1 MPMEKSIDHI
11 SHARLLEE
19 LRIKSSAID
28 SAVNGIAFGDI
39 EGRVTYANAA
49 AITLTGYTLEE
60 VLGWSVLT
68 FADNQEEAALIL
80 AHVLEKGSWIGEVA
94 GRKKDG
100 SLLVVHLSASLV
112 RGEDGKPVCTLC
124 SFIDITRSRQALD
137 ELRLK
142 DHAIASSING
152 IVFGDLEGRVIYGN
166 AAAIDLIGYTLE
178 EVFGWSMLTFADSQE
193 EAALIFAEVL
203 EKGSWIGEV
212 AGRKKDGSR
221 IVVHLSAS
229 LVRGEDGEPVCTLCS
244 FVDITR
250 SRQAFEELRLKDYAI
265 ASSINAI
272 AFGDLD
278 GRITYVNEAFLRLW
292 GGDDVAEVIGLTVFT
307 FAQSEQEVE
316 RILRHVFEQGNWMGE
331 VEGKAKDGRA
341 VTVQLSAHLVADEQ
355 GRPICLMCSFV
366 DVTEKIRAQEVLRQ
380 TLDELEERVAERTI
394 ALTEANEKLRR
405 EIEERK
411 LAYKNLRQKEL
422 ELQLNALH
430 LEETN
435 IAMKVL
441 LEKREK
447 DKNELE
453 EMVLANVRGLLLPCL
468 ERLRGCRLNDRQSIY
483 ADILE
488 SNLQTI
494 VSPFLHRLSNRFLNL
509 TPTEIQV
516 AGLVREGKTSK
527 EIASLIN
534 VSERGVEFHRNNI
547 RRKLDLTNAKKNL
560 RTYLL
565 SLS

>member
-1 MPMEKSIDHI
+1 
-11 SHARLLEE
+11 
-19 LRIKSSAID
+19 
-28 SAVNGIAFGDI
+28 
-39 EGRVTYANAA
+39 
-49 AITLTGYTLEE
+49 
-60 VLGWSVLT
+60 
-68 FADNQEEAALIL
+68 
-80 AHVLEKGSWIGEVA
+80 
-94 GRKKDG
+94 
-100 SLLVVHLSASLV
+100 
-112 RGEDGKPVCTLC
+112 
-124 SFIDITRSRQALD
+124 
-137 ELRLK
+137 
-142 DHAIASSING
+142 
-152 IVFGDLEGRVIYGN
+152 
-166 AAAIDLIGYTLE
+166 
-178 EVFGWSMLTFADSQE
+178 
-193 EAALIFAEVL
+193 
-203 EKGSWIGEV
+203 
-212 AGRKKDGSR
+212 
-221 IVVHLSAS
+221 
-229 LVRGEDGEPVCTLCS
+229 
-244 FVDITR
+244 VDITR
-250 SRQAFEELRLKDYAI
+250 SRQAFEELRLKDHAI
-265 ASSINAI
+265 ASSINGI
-272 AFGDLD
+272 AFGDLE

-292 GGDDVAEVIGLTVFT
+292 GGDDVAEVIGRTVFT

-316 RILRHVFEQGNWMGE
+316 QILRHVFEHGNWQGE
-331 VEGKAKDGRA
+331 FMGKAKDGRA
-341 VTVQLSAHLVADEQ
+341 LTLQLSAHLVNDEQ
-355 GRPICLMCSFV
+355 DRPICLMCSFV
-366 DVTEKIRAQEVLRQ
+366 DITEKNRAQEALRQ
-380 TLDELEERVAERTI
+380 TLDELEQRVARRTI

-411 LAYKNLRQKEL
+411 LAEKNLRQKER

-468 ERLRGCRLNDRQSIY
+468 ERLRGCRLNDRQRIY

-488 SNLQTI
+488 ANLQTI

-547 RRKLDLTNAKKNL
+547 RRKLGMTNAKKNL

>member
-1 MPMEKSIDHI
+1 MKKSIDHI

-19 LRIKSSAID
+19 LRIKNSAID
-28 SAVNGIAFGDI
+28 SAVNGIAFGDL
-39 EGRVTYANAA
+39 EGRVTYGNAA
-49 AITLTGYTLEE
+49 AIALTGYTLEE

-68 FADNQEEAALIL
+68 FADNQEEAALIF
-80 AHVLEKGSWIGEVA
+80 AEVLEKGSWIGEVA

-112 RGEDGKPVCTLC
+112 RSEDGEPVCTLC
-124 SFIDITRSRQALD
+124 SFVDITRSRQAFDELHIKSSAID
-137 ELRLK
+137 SAVNGIAFGDIEGRVTYANAAAIALTGYTLEEVLGWSVLAFADNQEEAALIFAEFLEKGSWIGEVAGRKKDGSRMVAHLSASLVRDDNDKPIGTLCSFVDITRSRQAFEELRLK
-142 DHAIASSING
+142 DYAIASSING
-152 IVFGDLEGRVIYGN
+152 IVFGDLEGRVTYGN

-178 EVFGWSMLTFADSQE
+178 EVFGWSMLTFADNQE

-229 LVRGEDGEPVCTLCS
+229 LVRGENGEPVYTL
-244 FVDITR
+244 
-250 SRQAFEELRLKDYAI
+250 
-265 ASSINAI
+265 
-272 AFGDLD
+272 
-278 GRITYVNEAFLRLW
+278 
-292 GGDDVAEVIGLTVFT
+292 
-307 FAQSEQEVE
+307 
-316 RILRHVFEQGNWMGE
+316 
-331 VEGKAKDGRA
+331 
-341 VTVQLSAHLVADEQ
+341 
-355 GRPICLMCSFV
+355 CSFV
-366 DVTEKIRAQEVLRQ
+366 DVTEKNRAQEDLRK
-380 TLDELEERVAERTI
+380 TLDELEQRVAGRTI
-394 ALTEANEKLRR
+394 DLTGANEKLRR

-411 LAYKNLRQKEL
+411 LAERNLRQKER

-441 LEKREK
+441 LEQREK

-453 EMVLANVRGLLLPCL
+453 EKVLTNVRGLLLPCL
-468 ERLRGCRLNDRQSIY
+468 ERLQGCRLNDRQKVY

-488 SNLQTI
+488 TNLQAI
-494 VSPFLHRLSNRFLNL
+494 ISPFLHRLSSRSLNL
-509 TPTEIQV
+509 TPAEIQV
-516 AGLVREGKTSK
+516 AGLVKDGKSSK
-527 EIASLIN
+527 EIASLMN

-547 RRKLDLTNAKKNL
+547 RRKLGLNNAKKNL
-560 RTYLL
+560 RSYLL